1 MKFRLGFIILILI
14 FASSCT
20 ENVNKITADERLM
33 IDTMSANKVAKLK
46 LIWDED
52 CMRKKDSMVHFAVDS
67 LTRITLEKIDQKIKP
82 YHE

>member
-1 MKFRLGFIILILI
+1 MKFRLGSVILILI
-14 FASSCT
+14 FACSCT
-20 ENVNKITADERLM
+20 ENASKITSDERLM

-46 LIWDED
+46 LIWDAD
-52 CMRKKDSMVHFAVDS
+52 CIHKKDSMVHFAVDS